1 MMSLL
6 PNAKIISCETQQEF
20 TRLKI
25 KRVKILK
32 YVLCIRYP
40 RIHVCNIYYIQ
51 VGLRWYL
58 RNRIAYVCMYV
69 NTCSLHVIIQAVI
82 FHRSIVTCY
91 QMIFSICRACLASRF
106 IE

>member
-1 MMSLL
+1 MFYALDIYVYMYVIL
-6 PNAKIISCETQQEF
+6 IIY
-20 TRLKI
+20 K
-25 KRVKILK
+25 
-32 YVLCIRYP
+32 
-40 RIHVCNIYYIQ
+40 